1 MLTLTD
7 NNVRLGRRN
16 FLQVGGL
23 GLGGLTLADLLAA
36 RAMSG
41 TAGNVLKD
49 KSVVFLFM
57 HGGPSQIETFD
68 PKMTAPPGIHSVTGE
83 IPTQI
88 PGITFGSTLEKLAGI
103 NKQFSIVRS
112 FSTGDGRHDI
122 KPIVSRH
129 TADANIGSVYARVA
143 GANRPGSGI
152 PTNVALFPQAIDPK
166 TQPAVTQFGK
176 FESTGSLNTALSP
189 FVPGGGGDMQS
200 NMQLK
205 LPRTR
210 LDDRKLLLNK
220 LDAVR
225 RAADQSGAIDGIDR
239 FRQQAFDT
247 ILGGAAR
254 AFDLSKED
262 PKTIA
267 RYDTAR
273 LVGPDDISRKWNNY
287 NNYCDNAKTLGH
299 LLLMARRLCESGCGF
314 VTVTTN
320 FVWDMH
326 SDVNNA
332 GVEEGMRYMGVPFDH
347 AVSAFLEDVR
357 QRGLSDKILLV
368 CCGEMGR
375 TPRVNKNGGRD
386 HWGRLAPLMLAGGGL
401 KMGQVV
407 GQSTRDAGEPLSNP
421 YSISDL
427 IATIM
432 HTLFDLGEL
441 RLQRGIPREVTRIL
455 ESGSPISELV

>member
-7 NNVRLGRRN
+7 SRKGLGRRD
-16 FLQVGGL
+16 FLHIGGL
-23 GLGGLTLADLLAA
+23 GLGGLTLSDLLQTQTQAA
-36 RAMSG
+36 NGPSFLR
-41 TAGNVLKD
+41 D

-68 PKMTAPPGIHSVTGE
+68 PKMTAPPGIHSVNGE
-83 IPTQI
+83 VATRI
-88 PGITFGSTLEKLAGI
+88 PGITFGSTLKKLSAL
-103 NKQFSIVRS
+103 NDQFSIVRS
-112 FSTGDGRHDI
+112 FVTGDGRHDI

-129 TADANIGSVYARVA
+129 TADANLGSIYSRVA
-143 GANRPGSGI
+143 GANRSDTGM
-152 PTNVALFPQAIDPK
+152 PTNVALYPRAVDPK
-166 TQPAVTQFGK
+166 AQPANMNFGK
-176 FESTGSLNTALSP
+176 FGSPGGFGTAFSP

-210 LDDRKLLLNK
+210 LTDRQLLLQQ
-220 LDAVR
+220 LDGIR
-225 RAADQSGAIDGIDR
+225 RLADESGAIDGLSR

-247 ILGGAAR
+247 ILGGAAD

-262 PKTIA
+262 PRTLE

-273 LVGPDDISRKWNNY
+273 ILGPDDISKKWNNY

-299 LLLMARRLCESGCGF
+299 LLLLARRLCERGCGF

-332 GVEEGMRYMGVPFDH
+332 GVEEGMRYMGIPFDH
-347 AVSAFLEDVR
+347 AVSAFLEDVAA
-357 QRGLSDKILLV
+357 RGLSEKILLV

-375 TPRVNKNGGRD
+375 TPRINKNGGRD
-386 HWGRLAPLMLAGGGL
+386 HWGGLAPLMLAGGGL

-407 GQSTRDAGEPLSNP
+407 GQSARDAGTPLTRP
-421 YSISDL
+421 YQISDL
-427 IATIM
+427 VATVL
-432 HTLFDLGEL
+432 HTLFDTGEL
-441 RLQRGIPREVTRIL
+441 RLVRGISRDVTRII
-455 ESGSPISELV
+455 ESGNPISELV